1 MTIQTTIEKLNVHTL
16 TLELIHDLFYT
27 QKMYETSYENSLFKK
42 ILSACLDNKSLI
54 PLTGHTL
61 YLMKNTDNNET
72 IGLSMIKSF
81 EKEIIPL
88 FKLKDSFRSN
98 SRIGTIYNKEFVL
111 QDWFQIYIKPI
122 YRKKGL
128 AVSLLHFVE
137 NDLIEKYQLNAQQ
150 VPLIIGKGLAYDLI
164 NKKAKFFFALA
175 QDKNYT
181 NKVYDLSHMTNTV
194 INYVFEPV
202 GNKSFLANFNQQF
215 LVIAKED
222 KNNQLKDKILG
233 IKKIKTKP

>member
-1 MTIQTTIEKLNVHTL
+1 MTIQTTITKLNIHTL
-16 TLELIHDLFYT
+16 TLELIHDLFHT
-27 QKMYETSYENSLFKK
+27 HKMYESSYENSLFKK
-42 ILSACLDNKSLI
+42 ILSACIASQSLI
-54 PLTGHTL
+54 PLTDHTL
-61 YLMKNTDNNET
+61 YLIKNNDNNDI

-81 EKEIIPL
+81 EKETIPL

-98 SRIGTIYNKEFVL
+98 SKIGTIYDKEFVL

-122 YRKKGL
+122 YRRQGL

-215 LVIAKED
+215 SIISSED

-233 IKKIKTKP
+233 VKKIKKK